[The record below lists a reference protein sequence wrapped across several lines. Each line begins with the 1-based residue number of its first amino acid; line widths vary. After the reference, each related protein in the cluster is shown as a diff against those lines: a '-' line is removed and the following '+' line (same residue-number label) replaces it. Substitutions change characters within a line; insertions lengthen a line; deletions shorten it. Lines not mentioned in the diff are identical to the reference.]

1 MIYKLLVFNNLNE
14 EHIIYTSSDPL
25 TYWSLNGGRIFIK
38 QMIILKSWR
47 VEDEGVLYGKDLR
60 ATEPRS
66 FSSSPKFVRVAGK
79 PGKQERSPNKAS
91 KTDVVSQ
98 KNSSSPD
105 PTPTHSSMN
114 RLELGEIADEIARLH
129 NIPPNLLKALI
140 QVESNWNPRAISSKG
155 AKGLTQLTD
164 ATAKMLGVRDVFD
177 PVQNM
182 EAGARYLKMQI
193 DRFRDLKLALVAY
206 NCGPNNVVK
215 GKIPIISI
223 RFANSVL
230 KIKSILDSSDGK

>member
-1 MIYKLLVFNNLNE
+1 MVYKLLVLNNLNE
-14 EHIIYTSSDPL
+14 KHVIYTSFDPV

-38 QMIILKSWR
+38 QLIILKSWR
-47 VEDEGVLYGKDLR
+47 VEDRGVLYAKDLK
-60 ATEPRS
+60 ATEPS
-66 FSSSPKFVRVAGK
+66 VSSLTESVHMAGK
-79 PGKQERSPNKAS
+79 PSGQRRSPDRTS
-91 KTDVVSQ
+91 KVDAAPQ
-98 KNSSSPD
+98 KGGSSPD
-105 PTPTHSSMN
+105 PVPARNEAN
-114 RLELGEIADEIARLH
+114 RLDLSEIADEIARLH

-140 QVESNWNPRAISSKG
+140 QVESNWDPRAVSSKG

-193 DRFRDLKLALVAY
+193 DRFHDLKLALAAY
-206 NCGPNNVVK
+206 NCGPNNVVR